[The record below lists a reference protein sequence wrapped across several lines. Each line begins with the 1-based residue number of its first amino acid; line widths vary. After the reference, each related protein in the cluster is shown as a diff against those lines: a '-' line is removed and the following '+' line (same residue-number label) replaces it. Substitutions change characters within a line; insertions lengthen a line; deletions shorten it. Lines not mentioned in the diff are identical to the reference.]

1 MPKNWLIRVT
11 FQFLLRSFLSVTAIR
26 GGTAMERKGD
36 GPTAHELDVEIRSI
50 LTFLVRTL
58 AGVAFL
64 ENGRNAVKSLGTS
77 DPFVL
82 SLR

>member
-1 MPKNWLIRVT
+1 LVDSGGVPILAS
-11 FQFLLRSFLSVTAIR
+11 LLSFYVTAIR

-58 AGVAFL
+58 AGVAFF